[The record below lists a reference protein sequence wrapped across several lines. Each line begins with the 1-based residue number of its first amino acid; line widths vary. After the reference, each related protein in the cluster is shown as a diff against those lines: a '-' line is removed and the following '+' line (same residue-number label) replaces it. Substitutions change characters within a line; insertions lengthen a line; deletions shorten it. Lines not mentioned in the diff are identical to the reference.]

1 MSVCD
6 KEQIRRWIQLLGAQA
21 GEGKEFLDRLAEAIA
36 ASGELS
42 EELAYYMEHED
53 FLCRAKVGDCTIIDI
68 MVWQMDHFK
77 AELDRDRYEMKHNRG
92 RMLLRAFDTM
102 LRMQK
107 EPEKYTAMMQSETG
121 TDYPGKY

>member
-1 MSVCD
+1 MDTAIGC
-6 KEQIRRWIQLLGAQA
+6 A
-21 GEGKEFLDRLAEAIA
+21 G
-36 ASGELS
+36 
-42 EELAYYMEHED
+42 
-53 FLCRAKVGDCTIIDI
+53 RAKVGDCTIIDI

-107 EPEKYTAMMQSETG
+107 EPEKYKAMMQSETG